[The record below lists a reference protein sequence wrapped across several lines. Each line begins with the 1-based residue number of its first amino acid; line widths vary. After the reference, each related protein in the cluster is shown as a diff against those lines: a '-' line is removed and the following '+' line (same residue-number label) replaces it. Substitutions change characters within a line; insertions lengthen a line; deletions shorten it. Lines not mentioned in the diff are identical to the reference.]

1 MAIFFSFRSRRMNVG
16 HVAMGP
22 EAGAAHRAFA
32 WRRSPVPA
40 RNPDC
45 WCYIRFVVTPE
56 VKLRSLAFFLNDL
69 LLFTLHLS
77 GKCGKRESFI
87 ST

>member
-1 MAIFFSFRSRRMNVG
+1 MATFFSFRSRRMNVG
-16 HVAMGP
+16 HVAVGP

-45 WCYIRFVVTPE
+45 WCYIRSVAATE
-56 VKLRSLAFFLNDL
+56 VKPESLAFFLNDL

-77 GKCGKRESFI
+77 MKCGKTESFI